1 MPFLKKNMANIWDI
15 FQTDVRMPEEAQKSA
30 FWLEGDLEQ
39 DKESCSF

>member
-1 MPFLKKNMANIWDI
+1 MAYIWDI